1 MCAVVSTVDVDRSHQ
16 AMMKQQ
22 QFNTRFETA
31 ELIEMQMC
39 RVALLQSICEA
50 DLTFRMHI

>member
-1 MCAVVSTVDVDRSHQ
+1 MCAVGSTVDVDRSHQ
-16 AMMKQQ
+16 AMKQQ